1 MYWQGLT
8 TRCREHLSFGFRCGT
23 SAYMSGE
30 LQQTSEH
37 RIGRGT
43 EGGNDLQGLLT
54 QTGLT
59 RVPAFGPYLNRP
71 HAAIH
76 LGEYLQMLE
85 IQDLFDRVPADPYVA
100 AGFRYKS
107 IMRVQVSEGQIRRAA
122 HGPLFQPKEYNPVHG
137 DIVRDYEELDE
148 RLSTLLEPAIRIF
161 AGCARLGGRHE
172 ILVQAQRITA
182 SSGDDGN
189 TGFPVVEGW
198 HQDNI
203 SVLGIFLV
211 NRVNVAGGISMLAR
225 DCRGEDLAFA
235 QTLSMGDLLLVD
247 DTAVWHNTTP
257 IARVDPS
264 RPAFRDVV
272 ILTWPS
278 CRKPTAA

>member
-1 MYWQGLT
+1 
-8 TRCREHLSFGFRCGT
+8 
-23 SAYMSGE
+23 
-30 LQQTSEH
+30 
-37 RIGRGT
+37 
-43 EGGNDLQGLLT
+43 
-54 QTGLT
+54 
-59 RVPAFGPYLNRP
+59 
-71 HAAIH
+71 
-76 LGEYLQMLE
+76 MLE
-85 IQDLFDRVPADPYVA
+85 IQDLFDRIPADPYVA

-137 DIVRDYEELDE
+137 DIVREYEEIDE
-148 RLSTLLEPAIRIF
+148 RLSTLLEPAIHIF

-211 NRVNVAGGISMLAR
+211 NRVNVHGGISMLAR
-225 DCRGEDLAFA
+225 DRRGEDLAFA

>member
-1 MYWQGLT
+1 MP
-8 TRCREHLSFGFRCGT
+8 
-23 SAYMSGE
+23 GE
-30 LQQTSEH
+30 LQQGSEL
-37 RIGRGT
+37 RNKRGSVGRDDGH
-43 EGGNDLQGLLT
+43 GMLT
-54 QTGLT
+54 PT
-59 RVPAFGPYLNRP
+59 RPARTPGFGPHLNRP

-85 IQDLFDRVPADPYVA
+85 IQALFDEVPADPYVS
-100 AGFRYKS
+100 AGFRRKS

-137 DIVRDYEELDE
+137 DLVRHYDEMDE
-148 RLSTLLEPAIRIF
+148 RLGRLLEPAVHIF
-161 AGCARLGGRHE
+161 AGCARLGMRHE

-225 DCRGEDLAFA
+225 DCRGDDLAFA
-235 QTLSMGDLLLVD
+235 QTLGMGDLLLVD
-247 DTAVWHNTTP
+247 DTAYWHNTTP
-257 IARVDPS
+257 IARIDPS
-264 RPAFRDVV
+264 RPAYRDIV
-272 ILTWPS
+272 IMTWPS
-278 CRKPTAA
+278 CRETVTV